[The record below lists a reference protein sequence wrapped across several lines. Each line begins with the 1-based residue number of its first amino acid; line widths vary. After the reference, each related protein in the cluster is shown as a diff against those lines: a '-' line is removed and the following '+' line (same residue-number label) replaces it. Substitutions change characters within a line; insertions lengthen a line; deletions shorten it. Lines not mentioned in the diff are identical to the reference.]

1 MSTKLSQ
8 STCWQALQSHAKT
21 LESTHVRDLFLKY
34 PERFKDFSV
43 HLDGMLFDYS
53 KNLVTHETRELL
65 LQLAQQ
71 ERLPEKIKKMFNGEQ
86 INNTE
91 HRAALHPALR
101 NQSARPI
108 YVNGRDVMPEVRRVL
123 EQMRIFCN
131 AVTSGSRTGYSGRP
145 FTDIVSIGVG
155 GSDLG
160 PVTVSEALKPY
171 AKEGLRVHYVSNI
184 DGTHLRDTLTL
195 VNPETTLFVVSSKTF
210 TTQETSVNA
219 ASAHA
224 WLKTYCPKESLMASH
239 FVAVTANP
247 KAAEQAGYCT
257 ENIFELWDW
266 VGGRFSVWS
275 AIGLPVALTVGME
288 NFTALLRG
296 AHAMD
301 EHFKN
306 APLTENMPV
315 LMALVAIWHINF
327 MGVRSNVVVPYDQ
340 YLKHLPVHL
349 QQLDMESLGKS
360 VSSTG
365 EELDYATGATLMGKP
380 GTNAQHA
387 FFQLLHQG
395 TQKVPVD
402 LIAACQ
408 SHNPVENHHEILL
421 ANFFAQGEA
430 LMRGR
435 TREESHAELL
445 AQGFSAEQVME
456 LLPHKTFQGSRPCN
470 SILCKIFD
478 PYTVGALLALYEHK
492 VTVQGMIWNINPFDQ
507 WGVELGKQLA
517 GKILQ
522 QLQTNVLTNTMDE
535 STKGMIKFYQ
545 ANKANKK
552 L

>member
-8 STCWQALQSHAKT
+8 SICWQALQSHAKT

-34 PERFKDFSV
+34 PQRFKDFSV
-43 HLDGMLFDYS
+43 HLDGILFDYS

-71 ERLPEKIKKMFNGEQ
+71 ERLSEKIKNMFNGEQ

-91 HRAALHPALR
+91 HRAALHSALR

-108 YVNGRDVMPEVRRVL
+108 YVDGQDVMPEVRRVL

-131 AVTSGSRTGYSGRP
+131 AITSGSRTGYSGRR
-145 FTDIVSIGVG
+145 FTDIVNIGVG

-171 AKEGLRVHYVSNI
+171 AKKGLRVHYVSNI
-184 DGTHLRDTLTL
+184 DGTHLHDTLAL
-195 VNPETTLFVVSSKTF
+195 VNPETTLFIVSSKTF

-219 ASAHA
+219 ASARA
-224 WLKTYCPKESLMASH
+224 WLKTNCHEEALLAQH

-247 KAAEQAGYCT
+247 QVAQQAGYGD

-266 VGGRFSVWS
+266 VGGRYSVWS
-275 AIGLPVALTVGME
+275 AIGLPVALTVGMD
-288 NFTALLRG
+288 NFTALLSG

-301 EHFKN
+301 EHFRT

-315 LMALVAIWHINF
+315 LMALIAIWHINF

-340 YLKHLPVHL
+340 YLKHLPVYL

-360 VSSTG
+360 VASTG
-365 EELDYATGATLMGKP
+365 EKLDYATGATLLGKP

-395 TQKVPVD
+395 TQRVPVD

-408 SHNPVENHHEILL
+408 SHNPMGNHHEILL

-435 TREESHAELL
+435 TYKETHAELL
-445 AQGFSAEQVME
+445 VQRLSKEQIAE
-456 LLPHKTFQGSRPCN
+456 LLPHKTFHGSKPCN

-478 PYTVGALLALYEHK
+478 PYTIGALLALYEHK
-492 VTVQGMIWNINPFDQ
+492 VTVQGMIWNINSFDQ

-517 GKILQ
+517 SNILR
-522 QLQTNVLTNTMDE
+522 QLQTDAPTDSMDE
-535 STKGMIKFYQ
+535 STKGLINFYQ
-545 ANKANKK
+545 VNKK
-552 L
+552 P